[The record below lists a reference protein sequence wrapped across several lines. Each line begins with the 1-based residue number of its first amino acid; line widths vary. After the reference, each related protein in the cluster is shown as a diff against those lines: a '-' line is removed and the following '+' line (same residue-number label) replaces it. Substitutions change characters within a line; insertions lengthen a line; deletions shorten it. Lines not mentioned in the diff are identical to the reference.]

1 MARCLAIV
9 AVGAACLRAAAQT
22 APIYTPPAQPEP
34 DPDYFGWSGFKCA
47 DLRCDEATGALWVRQ
62 KDQQVG
68 EKFQMRNTRGRERL
82 DRSYC
87 LVLAP
92 TGDFARYARARARY
106 RERHESA
113 FWRERHYMYWSQTW
127 LNGTAD
133 GEPVRSDGGS
143 ALSDPG
149 AIAALGEDTYRGCLD
164 RCGLTCAALAGDP
177 ARAEAPGAFDELY
190 YSAFQQNE
198 GFVRDRG
205 GNERRPQWEDDDMTY
220 DRYYPSACF
229 TSNDFWEDSAASPA
243 ASARRGE
250 EAKTGDGGDLAAAAH
265 PDAGSATAAPKVR
278 PRSALAQLGLL
289 VWKASKEKSRDRAA
303 IVKQLLAP
311 SVWFVLIWLLYIMTA
326 LTGYSPQ
333 SKWSPKNSNWA
344 RKGGELHDYARGAIL
359 SHGTLETYL
368 AQFAFLFLMQV
379 VIVNLVAEKSA
390 RLLEAMKMAGL
401 KEAVYWAAV
410 LLVEGVVAGFL
421 VALLVCVVA
430 GPGLFRRAGHTP
442 GYAGTILAL
451 HWMYVVAL
459 VVQCMWATTFIT
471 NNEAASIFAICAQ
484 LLGVI
489 VYFVGAVKDGSSA
502 SIWDISPAGQR
513 VYALMP
519 QLAYGLL
526 VDSYASHRVRKCAI
540 RAAISPP
547 GSAAPWDRSCDFG
560 DDCFAS
566 GEYECA
572 YGYDLEMDWR
582 DAPNKRFRQLEEWAQ
597 SRGSTSLFCNG
608 GVPWGDA
615 YSYSYSCGD
624 FADYGEKDIGC
635 WVDAWSEYPS
645 FYAKATGDLKGW
657 RPAADWTGPLWGML
671 IADMVL
677 YGLLAWYFNQVIPW
691 SEYGTPK
698 PFYFPLLPS
707 YWLGTSRAPALVAD
721 AAFDDA
727 DDPARFEALDPGDA
741 PRVEVRRLRKTFGEH
756 KAVDGVSFGI
766 RDSEIFCLLGHNGA
780 GKTTTMAMISGLL
793 PPDPPRRATDGAT
806 VFGYSIFE
814 AGGMDSLRCL
824 LGVCPQHDVLFPRLT
839 LAEHVFFFS
848 RLKGQSVA
856 NASREATSLLGVFH
870 LGQRAAHL
878 GAELSGGQK
887 RKLSTS
893 IALAGGSRFIILDE
907 PTAGMD
913 PRRAARALDAPAA
926 EALGDRVAIMSS
938 GKIRTCG
945 TVPFLKRTF
954 GKGYLLSAT
963 LKERAATAD
972 FGGFVVSDIVAG
984 ATLQEESLVA
994 APDVDNPLVDGG
1006 DADAVTERTYAL
1018 PASEEHRLAALFD
1031 AIDGNM
1037 DGLAIT
1043 STALE
1048 PTTLETVFMIVGEDD
1063 TVHNVLAAGAPDES
1077 IYVSLPSAAGG
1088 AASTGGPRTSSRVWD
1103 QSLAIARMR
1112 LEHARNDVVILL
1124 APLRG
1129 LEAMVCTF
1137 RERVF
1142 GGDRRPRPVNQFLG
1156 PHLGGARCT
1165 ALVLLPAI
1173 VSIMLAGLCAGGE
1186 LATGKQP
1193 RYSTIPNLIVA
1204 AVVGVSFIFVPGLA
1218 AEPLVSERANRVRNL
1233 LTISGLD
1240 YRAYWLGTLLADA
1253 ALQLLVIACVY
1264 GGLAG
1269 FDMRYRMWKAEYR
1282 MPTLEDYF
1290 IIMDMITNSTSPDA
1304 AYIYSHQ
1311 DDYEAVWDYY
1321 CDVMT
1326 DEQDCWNI
1334 KTKQRGWM
1342 TRTAWLWVLLP
1353 IFGIALSTFAHVG
1366 SYAFDTPTMC
1376 LGGFPILCLACI
1388 VLPLFGAIVLWLV
1401 FGGVMSGTSSM
1412 QMFTWNFGE
1421 LVSVY
1426 AWWCTV
1432 ASPVGALCMAF
1443 LRTGLRPFFMALGM
1457 LPRAQKILDTK
1468 NAPLW
1473 PAFWATMVVLLA
1485 QIVAFEA
1492 AAYLKDRMATRPLAY
1507 ARSKFSKKRKL
1518 RLDEEVAKERNRV
1531 LGRLADAA
1539 APADDDDAK
1548 PAAAAGCGSA
1558 LKDLA
1563 RQVLRDLKEVR
1574 AMVRNRPP
1582 EDAYPPELKEAS
1594 AAAGLDVLELR
1605 KIYAPKRPGAVAVEA
1620 VQNVTFGVRVGEVFG
1635 LLGANGAGKTT
1646 TMSMVMRATEPT
1658 SGDAKIAGKSVLCD
1672 FGEASAHLGVVNQ
1685 HNSLWPSLSC
1695 YDHCALFA
1703 RLRRVGSEIAVR
1715 ALVTDTLRRVELLG
1729 HAHKMA
1735 GRLSGGMKRKL
1746 CCAAALRNLWNLV
1759 KATMA
1764 GRAVV
1769 LTTHSMVEA
1778 DVLCDRIGIMVKG
1791 QLECLGTPRQLKDQH
1806 ASGYEL
1812 AVKLDDRACA
1822 SPGAWT
1828 EAINRV
1834 TAFATA
1840 TFAPE
1845 HAIALA
1851 AADASLL
1858 TYEVSGASERGLL
1871 AKAFRAFDAAAR
1883 ADLGIAEFS
1892 VAQASMEKN
1901 ALGRDVASM
1910 LQEEDEED
1918 ELEAE
1923 LKAMTFRE
1931 RTCCCFTRFAHK
1943 MMAKYHCGMCCTC
1956 CCAED

>member
-34 DPDYFGWSGFKCA
+34 DPVCRFKDDAYLDLSSYFW
-47 DLRCDEATGALWVRQ
+47 RRRQEDEE

-92 TGDFARYARARARY
+92 TGDFARYARARY

-113 FWRERHYMYWSQTW
+113 FWRERHY
-127 LNGTAD
+127 
-133 GEPVRSDGGS
+133 R
-143 ALSDPG
+143 
-149 AIAALGEDTYRGCLD
+149 
-164 RCGLTCAALAGDP
+164 
-177 ARAEAPGAFDELY
+177 
-190 YSAFQQNE
+190 FQQNE

-205 GNERRPQWEDDDMTY
+205 GNERRPQWEDDDMTH

-229 TSNDFWEDSAASPA
+229 TSSDFWEEGLHDLASHRCCPWFTPLNKLRYTAATAFPRLYSWFKFCCVACCVWCETECCDKPQPTKRTQAAPA
-243 ASARRGE
+243 DGAVELAAVVTQPGAGE

-265 PDAGSATAAPKVR
+265 PDAGSATAAPK
-278 PRSALAQLGLL
+278 
-289 VWKASKEKSRDRAA
+289 
-303 IVKQLLAP
+303 
-311 SVWFVLIWLLYIMTA
+311 
-326 LTGYSPQ
+326 
-333 SKWSPKNSNWA
+333 
-344 RKGGELHDYARGAIL
+344 
-359 SHGTLETYL
+359 
-368 AQFAFLFLMQV
+368 V

-410 LLVEGVVAGFL
+410 LL
-421 VALLVCVVA
+421 
-430 GPGLFRRAGHTP
+430 
-442 GYAGTILAL
+442 
-451 HWMYVVAL
+451 
-459 VVQCMWATTFIT
+459 
-471 NNEAASIFAICAQ
+471 
-484 LLGVI
+484 
-489 VYFVGAVKDGSSA
+489 DGSSA

-526 VDSYASHRVRKCAI
+526 VDFARVAPRASH
-540 RAAISPP
+540 
-547 GSAAPWDRSCDFG
+547 
-560 DDCFAS
+560 
-566 GEYECA
+566 
-572 YGYDLEMDWR
+572 
-582 DAPNKRFRQLEEWAQ
+582 
-597 SRGSTSLFCNG
+597 
-608 GVPWGDA
+608 
-615 YSYSYSCGD
+615 
-624 FADYGEKDIGC
+624 
-635 WVDAWSEYPS
+635 
-645 FYAKATGDLKGW
+645 
-657 RPAADWTGPLWGML
+657 
-671 IADMVL
+671 
-677 YGLLAWYFNQVIPW
+677 PW

-727 DDPARFEALDPGDA
+727 DDPARFEALDPGTHPPRCAA
-741 PRVEVRRLRKTFGEH
+741 PKTFGEH

-793 PPDPPRRATDGAT
+793 PPDPAGATDGRD
-806 VFGYSIFE
+806 GLWLLH
-814 AGGMDSLRCL
+814 LRGRRHGL
-824 LGVCPQHDVLFPRLT
+824 AAVPLGVCPQHDVLFPRLT

-913 PRRAARALDAPAA
+913 PSRARALDAPAVRA
-926 EALGDRVAIMSS
+926 RRAVAAADDAPHGRGGGAGRPRRHHVVGQDPHVRHGAVPQADVRQGLPALGDAQ
-938 GKIRTCG
+938 
-945 TVPFLKRTF
+945 
-954 GKGYLLSAT
+954 
-963 LKERAATAD
+963 ERAATAD
-972 FGGFVVSDIVAG
+972 FGGFVSDIVAG

-1031 AIDGNM
+1031 AIDGNL

-1048 PTTLETVFMIVGEDD
+1048 PTTLETVFMVVGEDD

-1077 IYVSLPSAAGG
+1077 IYVSLPS
-1088 AASTGGPRTSSRVWD
+1088 PRR
-1103 QSLAIARMR
+1103 R
-1112 LEHARNDVVILL
+1112 
-1124 APLRG
+1124 
-1129 LEAMVCTF
+1129 
-1137 RERVF
+1137 
-1142 GGDRRPRPVNQFLG
+1142 GGDGRPADVEPG

-1204 AVVGVSFIFVPGLA
+1204 VVGVSFIFVPGLA

-1233 LTISGLD
+1233 LTISASTTAPTGSA
-1240 YRAYWLGTLLADA
+1240 RCSRTRSS
-1253 ALQLLVIACVY
+1253 LVIACVY

-1269 FDMRYRMWKAEYR
+1269 FDMRYRMWKA
-1282 MPTLEDYF
+1282 D
-1290 IIMDMITNSTSPDA
+1290 
-1304 AYIYSHQ
+1304 HQ

-1353 IFGIALSTFAHVG
+1353 IFGIALSTFAH
-1366 SYAFDTPTMC
+1366 
-1376 LGGFPILCLACI
+1376 
-1388 VLPLFGAIVLWLV
+1388 
-1401 FGGVMSGTSSM
+1401 
-1412 QMFTWNFGE
+1412 MFTWNFG
-1421 LVSVY
+1421 SSCP
-1426 AWWCTV
+1426 CTRGG
-1432 ASPVGALCMAF
+1432 ARSPPVGALCMAF

-1518 RLDEEVAKERNRV
+1518 RLDEEVARSGT
-1531 LGRLADAA
+1531 GRT
-1539 APADDDDAK
+1539 P
-1548 PAAAAGCGSA
+1548 
-1558 LKDLA
+1558 
-1563 RQVLRDLKEVR
+1563 
-1574 AMVRNRPP
+1574 
-1582 EDAYPPELKEAS
+1582 
-1594 AAAGLDVLELR
+1594 
-1605 KIYAPKRPGAVAVEA
+1605 
-1620 VQNVTFGVRVGEVFG
+1620 
-1635 LLGANGAGKTT
+1635 
-1646 TMSMVMRATEPT
+1646 
-1658 SGDAKIAGKSVLCD
+1658 GDAKIAGKSVLCD

-1695 YDHCALFA
+1695 YDHRAAAPRAA
-1703 RLRRVGSEIAVR
+1703 RRSRC

-1746 CCAAALRNLWNLV
+1746 CCAAALVGDPRIVLLDEPSAGLDPVSQRNLWNLV

-1791 QLECLGTPRQLKDQH
+1791 QLECLGTPRQLRT
-1806 ASGYEL
+1806 STPGYEL

-1845 HAIALA
+1845 HAIALARAAKRAKFPTSKAPISVALA

-1892 VAQASMEKN
+1892 VAQASMEKVFIRIVAKTAADEERRLSVLDQN

-1923 LKAMTFRE
+1923 LKAMTFRSARAAAAS
-1931 RTCCCFTRFAHK
+1931 RTR
-1943 MMAKYHCGMCCTC
+1943 
-1956 CCAED
+1956 

>member
-34 DPDYFGWSGFKCA
+34 DPVCRFKDDAYLDLSSYFW
-47 DLRCDEATGALWVRQ
+47 RRRQEDEE

-92 TGDFARYARARARY
+92 TGEFARYARARY

-149 AIAALGEDTYRGCLD
+149 AIAALGEDT
-164 RCGLTCAALAGDP
+164 
-177 ARAEAPGAFDELY
+177 
-190 YSAFQQNE
+190 AFQQNE

-229 TSNDFWEDSAASPA
+229 TSNDFWEEWGYTTWRSIIWFVFITPFFCAGYVLACCQSHRCCPWFTPLNKLRYTAATAFPRLYSWFKFCCVACCVWCETECCDKPQPTKRTQAAPA
-243 ASARRGE
+243 
-250 EAKTGDGGDLAAAAH
+250 DGAVELAA
-265 PDAGSATAAPKVR
+265 V
-278 PRSALAQLGLL
+278 LGLL

-333 SKWSPKNSNWA
+333 SKWSPKNANWA

-572 YGYDLEMDWR
+572 YARG
-582 DAPNKRFRQLEEWAQ
+582 AQ

-615 YSYSYSCGD
+615 YSYSYSYGD
-624 FADYGEKDIGC
+624 FADYGAQDIGC
-635 WVDAWSEYPS
+635 WVDARSEYPS

-806 VFGYSIFE
+806 VFGHSIFE

-856 NASREATSLLGVFH
+856 NAAREATPPRPDGGHGPVARRELWTLLRSVRVGRSLLLTTH
-870 LGQRAAHL
+870 HM
-878 GAELSGGQK
+878 
-887 RKLSTS
+887 
-893 IALAGGSRFIILDE
+893 DE
-907 PTAGMD
+907 
-913 PRRAARALDAPAA
+913 A

-972 FGGFVVSDIVAG
+972 FGGFVSDIVAG

-994 APDVDNPLVDGG
+994 APDVDNPLLDGG

-1048 PTTLETVFMIVGEDD
+1048 PTTLETVFMVVGEDD

-1129 LEAMVCTF
+1129 LEAMVCAF

-1304 AYIYSHQ
+1304 AYMYSHQ

-1366 SYAFDTPTMC
+1366 SYVRHADDVPR
-1376 LGGFPILCLACI
+1376 GFPILCLACI

-1412 QMFTWNFGE
+1412 QMFTWNFG
-1421 LVSVY
+1421 SSCPY
-1426 AWWCTV
+1426 ARWCT
-1432 ASPVGALCMAF
+1432 
-1443 LRTGLRPFFMALGM
+1443 
-1457 LPRAQKILDTK
+1457 KILDTK

-1539 APADDDDAK
+1539 PADDDDAK
-1548 PAAAAGCGSA
+1548 PAAAAGCGPA

-1563 RQVLRDLKEVR
+1563 RQVLRDLKE
-1574 AMVRNRPP
+1574 
-1582 EDAYPPELKEAS
+1582 LKEAS
-1594 AAAGLDVLELR
+1594 AAAGLDVIELR

-1658 SGDAKIAGKSVLCD
+1658 PTSGDAKIAGKSVLCD
-1672 FGEASAHLGVVNQ
+1672 FGEASAHLG
-1685 HNSLWPSLSC
+1685 S
-1695 YDHCALFA
+1695 
-1703 RLRRVGSEIAVR
+1703 
-1715 ALVTDTLRRVELLG
+1715 
-1729 HAHKMA
+1729 
-1735 GRLSGGMKRKL
+1735 
-1746 CCAAALRNLWNLV
+1746 
-1759 KATMA
+1759 
-1764 GRAVV
+1764 
-1769 LTTHSMVEA
+1769 
-1778 DVLCDRIGIMVKG
+1778 
-1791 QLECLGTPRQLKDQH
+1791 
-1806 ASGYEL
+1806 
-1812 AVKLDDRACA
+1812 
-1822 SPGAWT
+1822 
-1828 EAINRV
+1828 
-1834 TAFATA
+1834 
-1840 TFAPE
+1840 
-1845 HAIALA
+1845 
-1851 AADASLL
+1851 
-1858 TYEVSGASERGLL
+1858 
-1871 AKAFRAFDAAAR
+1871 
-1883 ADLGIAEFS
+1883 
-1892 VAQASMEKN
+1892 
-1901 ALGRDVASM
+1901 
-1910 LQEEDEED
+1910 
-1918 ELEAE
+1918 
-1923 LKAMTFRE
+1923 
-1931 RTCCCFTRFAHK
+1931 
-1943 MMAKYHCGMCCTC
+1943 
-1956 CCAED
+1956 

>member
-1 MARCLAIV
+1 MAARCLAI
-9 AVGAACLRAAAQT
+9 VGAACLRAAAQT

-34 DPDYFGWSGFKCA
+34 DPVCRFKDDAYLDLSSYFW
-47 DLRCDEATGALWVRQ
+47 RRRQEDEE

-92 TGDFARYARARARY
+92 TGDFARYARARY

-133 GEPVRSDGGS
+133 GEPVRSDAGS
-143 ALSDPG
+143 TLSDPG

-229 TSNDFWEDSAASPA
+229 TSNDFWEEWGYTTWRSIIWFVFITPFFCAGYVLACCQSHRCCPWFTPLNKLRYTAATAFPRLYSWFKFCCVA
-243 ASARRGE
+243 CCVCRRGE

-344 RKGGELHDYARGAIL
+344 RKGGELHDYACGAIL

-410 LLVEGVVAGFL
+410 LLVGASSPGSSWAPRL
-421 VALLVCVVA
+421 RVA

-471 NNEAASIFAICAQ
+471 NNEARPSSRSARS
-484 LLGVI
+484 
-489 VYFVGAVKDGSSA
+489 SSA
-502 SIWDISPAGQR
+502 SSSTLWARSGRVVRVDLGHLARGAARLRAHAPAR
-513 VYALMP
+513 LRPARR
-519 QLAYGLL
+519 LARRT
-526 VDSYASHRVRKCAI
+526 APRAI

-582 DAPNKRFRQLEEWAQ
+582 DAPNKRFRQLEEAQ

-615 YSYSYSCGD
+615 YSYSYSYGD

-727 DDPARFEALDPGDA
+727 DDPARFEALDRGRAARRGPAA
-741 PRVEVRRLRKTFGEH
+741 PEDVRRAQSRRRRELR
-756 KAVDGVSFGI
+756 I

-848 RLKGQSVA
+848 RLKGQS
-856 NASREATSLLGVFH
+856 
-870 LGQRAAHL
+870 
-878 GAELSGGQK
+878 LSGGQK

-913 PRRAARALDAPAA
+913 PVARRELWTLLRSVRVGRSLLLTTHHMDEA

-972 FGGFVVSDIVAG
+972 FGGFVSDIVAG

-1077 IYVSLPSAAGG
+1077 IYVSLPSAGG
-1088 AASTGGPRTSSRVWD
+1088 GVDGRPADVEPAPRH
-1103 QSLAIARMR
+1103 R
-1112 LEHARNDVVILL
+1112 LR
-1124 APLRG
+1124 
-1129 LEAMVCTF
+1129 
-1137 RERVF
+1137 
-1142 GGDRRPRPVNQFLG
+1142 
-1156 PHLGGARCT
+1156 
-1165 ALVLLPAI
+1165 
-1173 VSIMLAGLCAGGE
+1173 
-1186 LATGKQP
+1186 
-1193 RYSTIPNLIVA
+1193 
-1204 AVVGVSFIFVPGLA
+1204 
-1218 AEPLVSERANRVRNL
+1218 
-1233 LTISGLD
+1233 
-1240 YRAYWLGTLLADA
+1240 
-1253 ALQLLVIACVY
+1253 Y

-1388 VLPLFGAIVLWLV
+1388 VLPSSAPSS
-1401 FGGVMSGTSSM
+1401 SGSSSAASCRDVVHADVHLELR
-1412 QMFTWNFGE
+1412 E
-1421 LVSVY
+1421 LVSVRVVVHGR
-1426 AWWCTV
+1426 V
-1432 ASPVGALCMAF
+1432 ARRRALHGVPADGPAALLHGDGHAPAGPEDPGHEERAALARVLGDDGRLAGA
-1443 LRTGLRPFFMALGM
+1443 
-1457 LPRAQKILDTK
+1457 
-1468 NAPLW
+1468 
-1473 PAFWATMVVLLA
+1473 
-1485 QIVAFEA
+1485 
-1492 AAYLKDRMATRPLAY
+1492 DRRVRGRGVPQGPHGHAPLAY

-1531 LGRLADAA
+1531 LGRLDA

-1548 PAAAAGCGSA
+1548 PAAAAGCGPA

-1703 RLRRVGSEIAVR
+1703 ARRVGSR
-1715 ALVTDTLRRVELLG
+1715 SR
-1729 HAHKMA
+1729 
-1735 GRLSGGMKRKL
+1735 
-1746 CCAAALRNLWNLV
+1746 CAR
-1759 KATMA
+1759 
-1764 GRAVV
+1764 
-1769 LTTHSMVEA
+1769 S
-1778 DVLCDRIGIMVKG
+1778 
-1791 QLECLGTPRQLKDQH
+1791 
-1806 ASGYEL
+1806 
-1812 AVKLDDRACA
+1812 
-1822 SPGAWT
+1822 
-1828 EAINRV
+1828 
-1834 TAFATA
+1834 
-1840 TFAPE
+1840 
-1845 HAIALA
+1845 
-1851 AADASLL
+1851 
-1858 TYEVSGASERGLL
+1858 
-1871 AKAFRAFDAAAR
+1871 
-1883 ADLGIAEFS
+1883 
-1892 VAQASMEKN
+1892 
-1901 ALGRDVASM
+1901 
-1910 LQEEDEED
+1910 
-1918 ELEAE
+1918 
-1923 LKAMTFRE
+1923 
-1931 RTCCCFTRFAHK
+1931 
-1943 MMAKYHCGMCCTC
+1943 
-1956 CCAED
+1956 